1 MHTVCICIR
10 TVVVLI
16 LVCIVLLYPYVL
28 STSYMYNMQTL
39 ASTTTLCIVPAIWTV
54 CGDTTPATSVVCL
67 LCIVLFLCI
76 VNIRARTR
84 LVLEVYNIIL
94 YYIILL
100 ASIMHIPIRVGAS
113 GLRWDPGGR
122 LTNKNKQISRYPGP
136 DAPTRTKRWG
146 GIVRWQRRWD
156 PGGRLTNKQ
165 YAEYE
170 RKRLEHLLSLLP
182 LQTFGAINIYELR
195 QFPTR
200 SFRIPHRPK

>member
-113 GLRWDPGGR
+113 GLRRWDPGGR
-122 LTNKNKQISRYPGP
+122 LTNKNKQILVSRYPGP

-146 GIVRWQRRWD
+146 VIVRWQRRWD
-156 PGGRLTNKQ
+156 LGGRLTNKTNKHMQ
-165 YAEYE
+165 
-170 RKRLEHLLSLLP
+170 LES
-182 LQTFGAINIYELR
+182 AC
-195 QFPTR
+195 
-200 SFRIPHRPK
+200 RI